1 MGGRWYPWG
10 TIRIKICN
18 HPTSDQPLTWGAD
31 FPGNPNSS
39 LAIGQPGNLASSL
52 LSFYFLGWLPLWR
65 AAGSKWRRL
74 RSIFSIFCRIGL
86 SVCCIEHFISSIAL
100 LTISAALLNK
110 SHKICHQLLQVAL
123 QSDLKVSF
131 SIDNFDPTRFHDIHC
146 LLYAGAALLYAVK
159 TITFA
164 SKKIQLLD
172 VKNFNLKRKCN
183 FYHKARVA
191 GGEGRLTVPCGVIT
205 HAGRWSSPLS

>member
-39 LAIGQPGNLASSL
+39 LAMGQPGNHDSSL
-52 LSFYFLGWLPLWR
+52 LSFYFLGWVLLWR

-159 TITFA
+159 IILLA
-164 SKKIQLLD
+164 SKKS
-172 VKNFNLKRKCN
+172 NFWMLKT
-183 FYHKARVA
+183 
-191 GGEGRLTVPCGVIT
+191 LT
-205 HAGRWSSPLS
+205 